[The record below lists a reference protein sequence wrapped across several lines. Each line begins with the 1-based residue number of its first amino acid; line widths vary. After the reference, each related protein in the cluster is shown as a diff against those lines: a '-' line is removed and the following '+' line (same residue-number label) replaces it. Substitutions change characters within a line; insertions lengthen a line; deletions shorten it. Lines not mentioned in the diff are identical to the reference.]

1 MQSSRELSNKDILSV
16 GLGEREDGT
25 KYDAEVSDLSSCVGK
40 RNTLKRRG
48 FSGHLLN
55 YSHESS
61 YGEVT
66 E

>member
-25 KYDAEVSDLSSCVGK
+25 KYDTEVSDLSSCVGK

-55 YSHESS
+55 
-61 YGEVT
+61 
-66 E
+66 